1 MDGKTPKYTA
11 PALEK
16 GLDILE
22 HLSRSDAGLTQA
34 EIGRALAFGVRN
46 LSHAGG
52 VAGPGLYRL

>member
-34 EIGRALAFGVRN
+34 EIGRALSRCD
-46 LSHAGG
+46 
-52 VAGPGLYRL
+52 PR